1 MKKTQKYVTELK
13 IAFSLEHATSEKN
26 TSTIY
31 SIFSAKWEIVIFPC
45 FSRHASIKLFE

>member
-13 IAFSLEHATSEKN
+13 IAFSLERATSEKN